1 MFRRPHLHYLTAST
15 IAVALALGCHRDT
28 EAPAEL
34 RVGVLAMLTGERAA
48 SSGAGTVDG
57 ARLATEELNAAGGLQ
72 LNGRRHHVVLEIAD
86 VKGDAESAVAEARRL
101 INQRHVVALVGP
113 QFSTTAIPVASVAE
127 AARVPMISPMSSNPK
142 TTDGKRYVFRV
153 AFRDEVQG
161 TVMAR
166 FARQDLQAK
175 RAAVLFD
182 VTNPGSADLSRM
194 FKDAF
199 EKTGGIVV
207 AMEEFTPD
215 QGSDHRAALARVL
228 AATPD
233 VLFLPNF
240 SNVVVE
246 QIRQARALGIDA
258 AFLGSDSWDP
268 STILEEPAA
277 RGSFQAHQWHAD
289 VTAASRAFVQRYV
302 ARFGRQPNSTAAA
315 TYDAFSLLFVALRA
329 KGKSDS
335 ESIREGLA
343 AVDRFD
349 GVTGTLSYKGK
360 GDPVRSVVI
369 IRLDGADGT
378 GQFHRVVTP

>member
-1 MFRRPHLHYLTAST
+1 MIRRPPLHYLTAST
-15 IAVALALGCHRDT
+15 IAVALALGCHRDR

-57 ARLATEELNAAGGLQ
+57 ARLATEELNAAGGLE
-72 LNGRRHHVVLEIAD
+72 LDGRRHHVVLDIAD

-113 QFSTTAIPVASVAE
+113 QFSTAAIPVASVAE
-127 AARVPMISPMSSNPK
+127 AAHVPMISPMSSNPK

-166 FARQDLQAK
+166 FAREDLQAK

-182 VTNPGSADLSRM
+182 VTSPGSADLARM
-194 FKDAF
+194 FEDAF
-199 EKTGGIVV
+199 GRAGGSVV

-215 QGSDHRAALARVL
+215 QGSDHRAALGRVL

-233 VLFLPNF
+233 VLFLPNL

-246 QIRQARALGIDA
+246 QIRQARALGIKA
-258 AFLGSDSWDP
+258 AFLGSDTWDP
-268 STILEEPAA
+268 QTILAEPAA

-289 VTAASRAFVQRYV
+289 VSAASRAFVQRYA

-329 KGKSDS
+329 KGRSDS
-335 ESIREGLA
+335 ESIREGLTA
-343 AVDRFD
+343 IDRFD
-349 GVTGTLSYKGK
+349 GVTGTLRYTGK

-369 IRLDGADGT
+369 IRLDGADGA